1 MIKVS
6 VMYPAG
12 EGNTFDM
19 EYYLGNHVEIVNR
32 DMGPSKVEID
42 KQVDGPYLVICHLY
56 YDSMEAMKAGMDNA
70 ADALADIPNFTNS
83 RPVVQTSEIV
93 G

>member
-12 EGNTFDM
+12 DGNTFDM
-19 EYYLGNHVEIVNR
+19 DYYLSTHMAIVER
-32 DMGPSKVEID
+32 DMRPNSREIE
-42 KQVDGPYLVICHLY
+42 QRVDGPYMAVGHFY
-56 YDSMEAMKAGMDNA
+56 WDSMEAMQTGMGNA
-70 ADALADIPNFTNS
+70 RDALADIPNFTNCQ
-83 RPVVQTSEIV
+83 PVVQTSEVV

>member
-12 EGNTFDM
+12 EGKTFDM
-19 EYYLGNHVEIVNR
+19 EYYTRDHMEIVHR
-32 DMGPSKVEID
+32 DMGPSRVEID
-42 KQVDGPYLVICHLY
+42 KQIDGPYLVVCHLY
-56 YDSMEAMKAGMDNA
+56 YDSMEAMKAGMGNA
-70 ADALADIPNFTNS
+70 ADTLADIPNFTNS
-83 RPVVQTSEIV
+83 RPVVQTSELL